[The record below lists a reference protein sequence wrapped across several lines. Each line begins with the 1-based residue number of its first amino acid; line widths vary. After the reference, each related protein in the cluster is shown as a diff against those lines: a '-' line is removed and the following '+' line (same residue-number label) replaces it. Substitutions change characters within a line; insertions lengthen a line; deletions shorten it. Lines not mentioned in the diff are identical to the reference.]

1 MKHIAY
7 YILMML
13 LRSEHNNSELGVTC
27 IICEFYDKTYD
38 GSGILA
44 ANPKS
49 ATTDV

>member
-1 MKHIAY
+1 MEYIAY
-7 YILMML
+7 YILMMF
-13 LRSEHNNSELGVTC
+13 LRPEHNDSELDVTC